1 MLPLSSSSSY
11 SSSGLQRAMQLEP
24 PYLGADG
31 RGGASRVVG
40 RLGQLCEPTMDKWE
54 KYRAYAAKCERQAT
68 ISATEAERDDWLRIA
83 KAWLRLIP
91 SYARTGEEDA
101 FLSR

>member
-1 MLPLSSSSSY
+1 LMVMLGGIQGAWHYKLK
-11 SSSGLQRAMQLEP
+11 
-24 PYLGADG
+24 YLP
-31 RGGASRVVG
+31 

-54 KYRAYAAKCERQAT
+54 KYRANAAKCERQAT
-68 ISATEAERDDWLRIA
+68 ISATEAERGDWLRIA
-83 KAWLRLIP
+83 KAWLKLIP